1 MPKELTEH
9 TYSTMSAIEE
19 TISKLQSTVASLTA
33 SIATLTAEVAHLS
46 SKSFPPQT
54 MKTSI
59 PLTPMHQSTSR
70 SYNRPAD
77 AGRRPYREMR
87 NQAIQPQAIQPQAI
101 QPQAGQPQTGQP
113 KASQQQAAPRII
125 ALSDILTVDEEI
137 TFYVNTGND
146 SNGNMTK
153 TTAVASFNGTDLIVS
168 TCDLVPSLVG
178 FQTQKPG
185 EILYKFIEEL
195 KNANHI
201 KRTFSVAPWKLCYV
215 VRNGQQHTL
224 DELRKAISSQ

>member
-1 MPKELTEH
+1 
-9 TYSTMSAIEE
+9 MSAIEE
-19 TISKLQSTVASLTA
+19 TISNLQSAVASLTV

-46 SKSFPPQT
+46 GKSFPPHT

-87 NQAIQPQAIQPQAI
+87 NQAVQPHLVQQSA
-101 QPQAGQPQTGQP
+101 
-113 KASQQQAAPRII
+113 QQAAPRTI
-125 ALSDILTVDEEI
+125 ALSDILMTDEEI

-146 SNGNMTK
+146 GNGNMTQ

-168 TCDLVPSLVG
+168 TCNLVPSLVG
-178 FQTQKPG
+178 LQTQKPG

-215 VRNGQQHTL
+215 VRNGQQQTL

>member
-1 MPKELTEH
+1 M
-9 TYSTMSAIEE
+9 STIDEK
-19 TISKLQSTVASLTA
+19 ISNLQSAVASLTA
-33 SIATLTAEVAHLS
+33 SVATLTAEVAHLS
-46 SKSFPPQT
+46 GKSFPPRT

-59 PLTPMHQSTSR
+59 PLTPMQQSTPR
-70 SYNRPAD
+70 TYNRPE

-87 NQAIQPQAIQPQAI
+87 NQVSQPYAAQ
-101 QPQAGQPQTGQP
+101 
-113 KASQQQAAPRII
+113 ASQASQAAQAPRTI
-125 ALSDILTVDEEI
+125 ALSDILAADEDV

-146 SNGNMTK
+146 SNGNMTQ
-153 TTAVASFNGTDLIVS
+153 TTATASFDGSDLVVS

-178 FQTQKPG
+178 LQTQKPG

-215 VRNGQQHTL
+215 VRNGQQQTL
-224 DELRKAISSQ
+224 DELRKVFTSQ

>member
-1 MPKELTEH
+1 MIERLPKESLEH
-9 TYSTMSAIEE
+9 TSSTMS
-19 TISKLQSTVASLTA
+19 TIDEKISNLQSAVASLTA
-33 SIATLTAEVAHLS
+33 SVATLTAEVAHLS
-46 SKSFPPQT
+46 GKSFPPRT

-59 PLTPMHQSTSR
+59 PLTPMQQSTPR
-70 SYNRPAD
+70 SYNRPE

-87 NQAIQPQAIQPQAI
+87 NQVAQPQAYAAQ
-101 QPQAGQPQTGQP
+101 
-113 KASQQQAAPRII
+113 ASQSSQAPRII
-125 ALSDILTVDEEI
+125 ALSDILTADEDV

-146 SNGNMTK
+146 SNGNLTQ
-153 TTAVASFNGTDLIVS
+153 TTAVASFDGTDLVVS

-178 FQTQKPG
+178 LQTQKPG

-215 VRNGQQHTL
+215 VRNGQQQTL
-224 DELRKAISSQ
+224 DELRKVFTSQ

>member
-1 MPKELTEH
+1 
-9 TYSTMSAIEE
+9 MSNSSIDE
-19 TISKLQSTVASLTA
+19 TISNLQTAVASLAA

-59 PLTPMHQSTSR
+59 PLTPMHQSQPR
-70 SYNRPAD
+70 SYNRPE

-87 NQAIQPQAIQPQAI
+87 NQAIQPQANQQ
-101 QPQAGQPQTGQP
+101 QTNQQQVN
-113 KASQQQAAPRII
+113 QQQAIPRTI
-125 ALSDILTVDEEI
+125 ALSDILTTDEVV

-146 SNGNMTK
+146 SNGNMTQ
-153 TTAVASFNGTDLIVS
+153 TTAIATFNGTDLNVS
-168 TCDLVPSLVG
+168 TCNLVPSLVG
-178 FQTQKPG
+178 LQTQKPG

-215 VRNGQQHTL
+215 IRNGQQQTL
-224 DELRKAISSQ
+224 DELRKVYTSQ

>member
-1 MPKELTEH
+1 MPKESSEH
-9 TYSTMSAIEE
+9 SYSTMSTSDEK
-19 TISKLQSTVASLTA
+19 ISNLQSAVASLTA
-33 SIATLTAEVAHLS
+33 SVATLTAEVAHLS
-46 SKSFPPQT
+46 GKTFPPRT

-59 PLTPMHQSTSR
+59 PLTPMQQSTPR
-70 SYNRPAD
+70 SYNRPE

-87 NQAIQPQAIQPQAI
+87 NQVAQQSSQ
-101 QPQAGQPQTGQP
+101 
-113 KASQQQAAPRII
+113 ASQASQSSQAPRTI
-125 ALSDILTVDEEI
+125 ALSDILTADEDV

-146 SNGNMTK
+146 SNGNLTQ
-153 TTAVASFNGTDLIVS
+153 TTAVASFDGTDLVVS

-178 FQTQKPG
+178 LQTQKPG

-215 VRNGQQHTL
+215 VRDGQQQTL
-224 DELRKAISSQ
+224 DELRKVFTSQ